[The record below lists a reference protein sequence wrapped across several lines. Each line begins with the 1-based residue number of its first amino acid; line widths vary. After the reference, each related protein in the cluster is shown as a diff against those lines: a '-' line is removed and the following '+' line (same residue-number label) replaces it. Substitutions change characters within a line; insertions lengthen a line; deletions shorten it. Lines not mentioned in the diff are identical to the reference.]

1 MVDEFDIR
9 RLWFT
14 GSGRPQTFD
23 QVVSNSATDLII
35 GTDSHRS
42 GRKGRV
48 FATAVCLPKD
58 DKGRRYFWTRHSLP
72 KKKTP
77 NIFSQ
82 ILMETMQ
89 SIEVAE
95 GIIANTALIPSD
107 ITIHID
113 CSPEGSKYKSSV
125 AAKTVF
131 NMVRSYGFD
140 AVIKPSKRDSLEE
153 VPWAASGIADKH
165 AR

>member
-1 MVDEFDIR
+1 MLEEQIVSKT
-9 RLWFT
+9 WFT
-14 GSGRPQTFD
+14 GSGISRTFD
-23 QVVSNSATDLII
+23 QVVDNSQTELVI

-48 FATAVCLPKD
+48 FATAICLPHD
-58 DKGRRYFWTRHSLP
+58 TVGRKYFWSRKIVPRHEV
-72 KKKTP
+72 P
-77 NIFSQ
+77 NIFTQ
-82 ILMETMQ
+82 IYLETVQ

-95 GIIANTALIPSD
+95 ALCERGMLIPSD

-113 CSPEGSKYKSSV
+113 CSPEESPYKSRV

-131 NMVRSYGFD
+131 NMVKSYGFI
-140 AVIKPSKRDSLEE
+140 AIIKPSKSDLKAE